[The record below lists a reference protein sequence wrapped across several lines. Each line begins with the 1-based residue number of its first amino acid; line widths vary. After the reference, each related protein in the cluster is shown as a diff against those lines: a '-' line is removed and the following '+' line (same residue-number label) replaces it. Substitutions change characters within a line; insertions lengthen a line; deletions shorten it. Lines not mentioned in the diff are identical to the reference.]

1 MRKLR
6 NAFATLLV
14 TAAAAALAYLAGDAL
29 LSGERSLPPERTRT
43 AESGPVSG
51 EESLSAPA
59 PAVAVPETASV
70 SAPEAGREET
80 GTASPGLEATHAP
93 EAGREETE
101 AASAVSAASSG
112 VLSSGGLPS
121 DSAPSSYAFSQLSQ
135 EDRLLYEELFSAITG
150 FEEKAV
156 LSVQDADRIERVF
169 TCVLAD
175 HPEIFYVDGYTLT
188 TRTLGEEILEVDFQ
202 AEYTL
207 SRQETEERTTLV
219 KKAADDIL
227 SALTDGMDD
236 YEKLKLL
243 YDRIVTGTEYDRNAP
258 ENQTICSVFLYG
270 RSVCQGYAKA
280 FQYLCQRA
288 GIHAVLVTGTVEGG
302 EAHAWTAVRCSGS
315 WYYADPAWGDV
326 DYQADGAQEETG
338 GAAEGSGV
346 EKAAEGSGTREIV
359 DYGYFLVPS
368 RELFR
373 THTPEVCF
381 PLPEC
386 SDMADNYY
394 VREGLYFTDADLEQ
408 AGLALETAVREGRES
423 VTFKCADREA
433 YEELYEELLT
443 EQKIFQYLQGGAVSY
458 AVSEEQLA
466 LTFFPASA
474 ARP

>member
-14 TAAAAALAYLAGDAL
+14 TAAAASLAYLAGDAL
-29 LSGERSLPPERTRT
+29 LSGERSLPPERIRT

-70 SAPEAGREET
+70 SG
-80 GTASPGLEATHAP
+80 P

-112 VLSSGGLPS
+112 VLSSSGLPS
-121 DSAPSSYAFSQLSQ
+121 DSTSSSYALSQLSQ

-288 GIHAVLVTGTVEGG
+288 GIPAVLVTGTVEGG

-338 GAAEGSGV
+338 SAAEGSGA

-373 THTPEVCF
+373 THTPDVPF

-386 SDMADNYY
+386 SSMEDNYY

-408 AGLALETAVREGRES
+408 ADLALETAVREGRES

>member
-1 MRKLR
+1 M
-6 NAFATLLV
+6 
-14 TAAAAALAYLAGDAL
+14 TAAAASLAYLAGDAL
-29 LSGERSLPPERTRT
+29 LSGERSLPPERIRT

-59 PAVAVPETASV
+59 PAVAVPETAS
-70 SAPEAGREET
+70 A
-80 GTASPGLEATHAP
+80 
-93 EAGREETE
+93 
-101 AASAVSAASSG
+101 SG
-112 VLSSGGLPS
+112 VLPSSVLS
-121 DSAPSSYAFSQLSQ
+121 SRSAPSFYAFSQLSQ

-236 YEKLKLL
+236 YEKLKLHAL
-243 YDRIVTGTEYDRNAP
+243 SQSGTEYDRNAP

-288 GIHAVLVTGTVEGG
+288 GIPAVLVTGTVEGG
-302 EAHAWTAVRCSGS
+302 EAHAWTAVLCSGS

-338 GAAEGSGV
+338 GAAEGSGA

-373 THTPEVCF
+373 THTPDVPF

-386 SDMADNYY
+386 SSMEDNYY

-408 AGLALETAVREGRES
+408 GRPGAGDGGPGGTGKRDVQMRGPGGVRRI
-423 VTFKCADREA
+423 V
-433 YEELYEELLT
+433 
-443 EQKIFQYLQGGAVSY
+443 
-458 AVSEEQLA
+458 
-466 LTFFPASA
+466 
-474 ARP
+474 

>member
-70 SAPEAGREET
+70 SG
-80 GTASPGLEATHAP
+80 P

-112 VLSSGGLPS
+112 VLPSGGLPS
-121 DSAPSSYAFSQLSQ
+121 DSAPSFYAFSQPSQ

-288 GIHAVLVTGTVEGG
+288 GIPAVLVTGTVEGG

-338 GAAEGSGV
+338 GAAEGSGA

-386 SDMADNYY
+386 SSMEDNYY
-394 VREGLYFTDADLEQ
+394 VREGLYFAGADLEQ

>member
-29 LSGERSLPPERTRT
+29 LSRGRTLPPGQTRT
-43 AESGPVSG
+43 VESGPVSD
-51 EESLSAPA
+51 EESLPA
-59 PAVAVPETASV
+59 P
-70 SAPEAGREET
+70 APEAGRDET
-80 GTASPGLEATHAP
+80 GTAVPGLETTHAP
-93 EAGREETE
+93 KAGRGETD
-101 AASAVSAASSG
+101 AVSAVSA
-112 VLSSGGLPS
+112 VFSGGLSS
-121 DSAPSSYAFSQLSQ
+121 DGFADRSAASSYAFSQLSQ
-135 EDRLLYEELFSAITG
+135 EDRLLYEELLSAITG

-175 HPEIFYVDGYTLT
+175 HPEIFYVDGYTLV
-188 TRTLGEEILEVDFQ
+188 TRTLGEEVLEVAFQ
-202 AEYTL
+202 AEYTF
-207 SRQETEERTTLV
+207 SRQGAEERTALV

-227 SALTDGMDD
+227 SALTDEMDD

-258 ENQTICSVFLYG
+258 ENQTVCSVFLYG

-280 FQYLCQRA
+280 FQYLCQRI
-288 GIHAVLVTGTVEGG
+288 GIPAVLVTGTVEGG
-302 EAHAWTAVRCSGS
+302 GAHAWTAVRCSGS

-326 DYQADGAQEETG
+326 DYQPG
-338 GAAEGSGV
+338 GA
-346 EKAAEGSGTREIV
+346 RESV

-373 THTPEVCF
+373 THTPEACF

-408 AGLALETAVREGRES
+408 AGQALETAMREGRES
-423 VTFKCADREA
+423 VTFKCAGREI
-433 YEELYEELLT
+433 YEKLYEELLT
-443 EQKIFQYLQGGAVSY
+443 EQRIFQYLQGGAVSY
-458 AVSEEQLA
+458 AASEEQLA
-466 LTFFPASA
+466 LTFFL
-474 ARP
+474 

>member
-80 GTASPGLEATHAP
+80 
-93 EAGREETE
+93 E

-112 VLSSGGLPS
+112 VLSSSGLPS
-121 DSAPSSYAFSQLSQ
+121 DSTSSSYALSQLSQ

-288 GIHAVLVTGTVEGG
+288 GIPAVLVTGTVEGG

-338 GAAEGSGV
+338 GAAEGSGA
-346 EKAAEGSGTREIV
+346 EKAAERSGTREIV

-373 THTPEVCF
+373 THTPEVPF

-386 SDMADNYY
+386 SSMEDNYY

-433 YEELYEELLT
+433 YEELYQELLT

>member
-14 TAAAAALAYLAGDAL
+14 TAAAASLAYLAGDAL
-29 LSGERSLPPERTRT
+29 LSGERSLPPERIRT

-59 PAVAVPETASV
+59 PAVAVPEVASV
-70 SAPEAGREET
+70 S
-80 GTASPGLEATHAP
+80 AP

-112 VLSSGGLPS
+112 VLSSSGLS
-121 DSAPSSYAFSQLSQ
+121 SSGLSSRGLSSRSAPSSYAFSQLSQ
-135 EDRLLYEELFSAITG
+135 EDRLLYEELLSAITG

-202 AEYTL
+202 AGYTF
-207 SRQETEERTTLV
+207 SRQETEERTTFV
-219 KKAADDIL
+219 KKAAEDIL

-288 GIHAVLVTGTVEGG
+288 GIPAVLVTGTVEGG

-326 DYQADGAQEETG
+326 DYQPG
-338 GAAEGSGV
+338 GA
-346 EKAAEGSGTREIV
+346 RESV

-373 THTPEVCF
+373 THTPEACF

-408 AGLALETAVREGRES
+408 AGQALETAMREGRES
-423 VTFKCADREA
+423 VTFKCAGRKKKKK
-433 YEELYEELLT
+433 LYEELLT
-443 EQKIFQYLQGGAVSY
+443 EQRIFQYLQGGAVSY
-458 AVSEEQLA
+458 AASEEQLA
-466 LTFFPASA
+466 LTFFL
-474 ARP
+474 

>member
-29 LSGERSLPPERTRT
+29 LSGERSLPPERIRT

-70 SAPEAGREET
+70 S
-80 GTASPGLEATHAP
+80 AP

>member
-70 SAPEAGREET
+70 SG
-80 GTASPGLEATHAP
+80 P

-101 AASAVSAASSG
+101 AVSAVSAASSG
-112 VLSSGGLPS
+112 VLPSGGLPS
-121 DSAPSSYAFSQLSQ
+121 DSAPSFYAFSQLSQ

-188 TRTLGEEILEVDFQ
+188 TRTLGEEILEADFQ

-288 GIHAVLVTGTVEGG
+288 GIPAVLVTGTVEGG
-302 EAHAWTAVRCSGS
+302 EAHAWTAVLCSGS

-338 GAAEGSGV
+338 GAAEGSGA

-373 THTPEVCF
+373 THTPEVPF

-386 SDMADNYY
+386 SSMEDNYY

-408 AGLALETAVREGRES
+408 ADLALETAVREGRES

>member
-14 TAAAAALAYLAGDAL
+14 TAAAASLAYLAGDAL
-29 LSGERSLPPERTRT
+29 LSGERSLPPERIRT

-59 PAVAVPETASV
+59 PAVAVPETAS
-70 SAPEAGREET
+70 A
-80 GTASPGLEATHAP
+80 
-93 EAGREETE
+93 
-101 AASAVSAASSG
+101 SG
-112 VLSSGGLPS
+112 VLPSGGLPS
-121 DSAPSSYAFSQLSQ
+121 DSAPSFYAFSQLSQ

-302 EAHAWTAVRCSGS
+302 EAHAWTGVRCSGS

-338 GAAEGSGV
+338 GAAEGSGA
-346 EKAAEGSGTREIV
+346 EKAAERSGTREIV

-368 RELFR
+368 PGAFPNP
-373 THTPEVCF
+373 HAGG
-381 PLPEC
+381 PLP
-386 SDMADNYY
+386 A
-394 VREGLYFTDADLEQ
+394 
-408 AGLALETAVREGRES
+408 AGM
-423 VTFKCADREA
+423 
-433 YEELYEELLT
+433 
-443 EQKIFQYLQGGAVSY
+443 QQYGG
-458 AVSEEQLA
+458 
-466 LTFFPASA
+466 
-474 ARP
+474 

>member
-14 TAAAAALAYLAGDAL
+14 TAAAASLAYLAGDAL
-29 LSGERSLPPERTRT
+29 LSGERSLPPERIRT

-70 SAPEAGREET
+70 SG
-80 GTASPGLEATHAP
+80 P

>member
-14 TAAAAALAYLAGDAL
+14 TAAAASLAYLAGDAL
-29 LSGERSLPPERTRT
+29 LSGERSLPPERIRT

-51 EESLSAPA
+51 EESLSAAMPETT
-59 PAVAVPETASV
+59 VPEVASV

-101 AASAVSAASSG
+101 TASAVSAASSG
-112 VLSSGGLPS
+112 VISSSGLPS
-121 DSAPSSYAFSQLSQ
+121 DSAPSPYAFSQLSQ
-135 EDRLLYEELFSAITG
+135 EDRLLYEELLSAITG

-188 TRTLGEEILEVDFQ
+188 TRTLGEEILEVNFR
-202 AEYTL
+202 AEYTF

-243 YDRIVTGTEYDRNAP
+243 YDRVVTGTEYDRNAP

-288 GIHAVLVTGTVEGG
+288 GIPAVLMTGTVDGG

-326 DYQADGAQEETG
+326 DYQADGAQEKAG
-338 GAAEGSGV
+338 SAAEGSGT

-373 THTPEVCF
+373 THTPDAPF

-386 SDMADNYY
+386 SSMEDNYY
-394 VREGLYFTDADLEQ
+394 VREGLYFAGADLEQ
-408 AGLALETAVREGRES
+408 AGRALEAAAREGRES
-423 VTFKCADREA
+423 VTFKCADREV
-433 YEELYEELLT
+433 YEKLYEELLA
-443 EQKIFQYLQGGAVSY
+443 EQRIFQYLLDGAVSY
-458 AVSEEQLA
+458 AVSAEQLT
-466 LTFFPASA
+466 LTFFL
-474 ARP
+474 

>member
-1 MRKLR
+1 MW
-6 NAFATLLV
+6 
-14 TAAAAALAYLAGDAL
+14 TAIP
-29 LSGERSLPPERTRT
+29 SPR
-43 AESGPVSG
+43 
-51 EESLSAPA
+51 
-59 PAVAVPETASV
+59 
-70 SAPEAGREET
+70 GRW
-80 GTASPGLEATHAP
+80 
-93 EAGREETE
+93 
-101 AASAVSAASSG
+101 
-112 VLSSGGLPS
+112 
-121 DSAPSSYAFSQLSQ
+121 
-135 EDRLLYEELFSAITG
+135 
-150 FEEKAV
+150 
-156 LSVQDADRIERVF
+156 
-169 TCVLAD
+169 
-175 HPEIFYVDGYTLT
+175 
-188 TRTLGEEILEVDFQ
+188 GEEILEVDFQ

-270 RSVCQGYAKA
+270 RSVCRAMRRRS
-280 FQYLCQRA
+280 QYLCQRA
-288 GIHAVLVTGTVEGG
+288 GDTCRACDRNGGGRRSPCLDGRCAAAAAGITRIPPGEMWTIRRTG
-302 EAHAWTAVRCSGS
+302 
-315 WYYADPAWGDV
+315 P
-326 DYQADGAQEETG
+326 QEETG

-423 VTFKCADREA
+423 VTFKCAGP
-433 YEELYEELLT
+433 
-443 EQKIFQYLQGGAVSY
+443 GGVRRI
-458 AVSEEQLA
+458 V
-466 LTFFPASA
+466 
-474 ARP
+474 

>member
-14 TAAAAALAYLAGDAL
+14 TAATASLAYLAGDAL

-70 SAPEAGREET
+70 S
-80 GTASPGLEATHAP
+80 AP

-270 RSVCQGYAKA
+270 RTVCQGYAKA